1 MRAVNLLPPE
11 ERSRVA
17 IAPGRTGGIVY
28 AIFGLLAGLAI
39 LAFMYGSASHQI
51 SSDKTEIVSLTA
63 RTQAAQARASALT
76 PYTSFAALREQR
88 ERTVEELVNSRFD
101 WASAFHELGRVLPSS
116 VSLTSLTG
124 QVGTSANGSASS
136 SSSSKSS
143 SSSSSSS
150 ASSATPPGSVPT
162 FTIAGCATSQEQ
174 VAVMLDRLRLI
185 QGVSEVALQSSTKGG
200 PSGAGSGA
208 ASGSGGCE
216 PANPAFN
223 VTVTFE
229 ALPTLP
235 TSGPTTSTVASTGGS
250 STSESSTGGSS
261 TSGNSGG
268 GGSSSSGNNN
278 NSSNGPGESVDGV
291 SSNRASSAVETA
303 R

>member
-143 SSSSSSS
+143 SSSSSS

-200 PSGAGSGA
+200 PSGASSGA

-268 GGSSSSGNNN
+268 GSSSSGNN